1 MNANRGG
8 GHEPSMTTQ
17 TTHTTVPTV
26 APSSGP
32 WWRFLLRRPMQV
44 ALDVAV
50 LLAAFSL
57 AWLFRFEFAVPRIW
71 LSRAVEQG
79 PYVVGLQLLALLA
92 AGVYAYIWR
101 YVGLAEVQGFA
112 RAALY
117 SLVPL
122 IVLRLLLPNSLDHY
136 RTPLG
141 VILMD
146 TVLAF
151 GGVLAL
157 RVGRRVFY
165 ESVEKNLL
173 PPDQRRRKKNVLL
186 IGAGKAGVMAAR
198 ELVGRAGSDIVV
210 KGFVDDDNSKHGSVL
225 HGVKVLGGT
234 EQLARFVRD
243 HDVDHVIITIAKA
256 TRDDFR
262 RILGVCESVPVK
274 ARVIPGMHELL
285 AGNVSV
291 NRIRNVE
298 IEDLLGRDPVT
309 LDRELVGAFLT
320 DKVVVVTGAGGSIG
334 SELARQVA
342 RFGPRKLLLLE
353 RAEGALFDIDREL
366 VAKHPELSIVPVIA
380 DVGDAARID
389 VVFAE
394 HRPAVVFHAAAHK
407 HVPMMEKNP
416 GEAVKNNVVGT
427 RTVAEAAGRHG
438 AAAFVMISTDKA
450 VRPTSIMGATKRM
463 AELVVQQLDQRF
475 ADTRFVA
482 VRFGNVLG
490 SAGSVIPIFREQIEK
505 GGPVTVTHPE
515 MVRYFMTIPEAAQL
529 VLQAGALGEGGE
541 IFVLDMGAPVK
552 ILDLAK
558 DMIRLSGLR
567 PFEDIDVVFSG
578 VRPGEKLYEELGTDG
593 EAVTK
598 TRHPKIFIGRI
609 NPVDAAMLERSID
622 DLVAAANHND
632 ATAVRARL
640 AAMIP
645 ESHLLQPA
653 PPVPPTASS
662 SLLPATLAPQPAST
676 SG

>member
-1 MNANRGG
+1 
-8 GHEPSMTTQ
+8 
-17 TTHTTVPTV
+17 
-26 APSSGP
+26 
-32 WWRFLLRRPMQV
+32 MQV

-57 AWLFRFEFAVPRIW
+57 AWLFRFEFAVPRVW

-79 PYVVGLQLLALLA
+79 PFVIGLQLLALFA

-122 IVLRLLLPNSLDHY
+122 IVLRLLLPNSLDDY

-146 TVLAF
+146 TVLAY

-157 RVGRRVFY
+157 RVGRRLFY
-165 ESVEKNLL
+165 ENVEKNLL
-173 PPDQRRRKKNVLL
+173 PPEQRRKKKNVLL
-186 IGAGKAGVMAAR
+186 LGAGKAGVLAAR
-198 ELVGRAGSDIVV
+198 ELVGRAGSDIIV
-210 KGFVDDDNSKHGSVL
+210 KGFVDDDDNKHGSVL

-234 EQLARFVRD
+234 DQLARFVRD
-243 HDVDHVIITIAKA
+243 NDVDHVIITIAKA

-262 RILGVCESVPVK
+262 RLLAACEAVPVK

-285 AGNVSV
+285 AGNISV

-298 IEDLLGRDPVT
+298 IEDLLGRDPVS

-416 GEAVKNNVVGT
+416 GEAVKNNVLGT

-438 AAAFVMISTDKA
+438 SAAFVMISTDKA

-475 ADTRFVA
+475 VDTRFVA

-529 VLQAGALGEGGE
+529 VLQAGALGDGGE

-567 PFEDIDVVFSG
+567 PFEDIDIVFSG

-609 NPVDAAMLERSID
+609 NAVDASTLERSID
-622 DLVAAANHND
+622 DLVAAAADND
-632 ATAVRARL
+632 AAAVRARL
-640 AAMIP
+640 ASMIP

-653 PPVPPTASS
+653 PSTPP
-662 SLLPATLAPQPAST
+662 PST
-676 SG
+676 SRAQKPALATT

>member
-1 MNANRGG
+1 MNARAATP
-8 GHEPSMTTQ
+8 HQ
-17 TTHTTVPTV
+17 
-26 APSSGP
+26 SGMNPPVQPAAP
-32 WWRFLLRRPMQV
+32 WWRFFFRRPMQV
-44 ALDVAV
+44 ALDVGV
-50 LLAAFSL
+50 LLLAFAL
-57 AWLFRFEFAVPRIW
+57 AYLFRFEFAVPKSW
-71 LSRAVEQG
+71 LARALEQA
-79 PYVVGLQLLALLA
+79 PFVVGLQLLALLA

-117 SLVPL
+117 ALVPL
-122 IVLRLLLPNSLDHY
+122 IVLRLLLPQSLDDY

-141 VILMD
+141 VIMMD

-157 RVGRRVFY
+157 RVGRRLFY
-165 ESVEKNLL
+165 ERIEKDLL
-173 PPDQRRRKKNVLL
+173 PPEQRQKKKNVLL
-186 IGAGKAGVMAAR
+186 LGAGKAGVLAAR
-198 ELVGRAGSDIVV
+198 EIVGRSRTDLIV
-210 KGFVDDDNSKHGSVL
+210 KGFVDDDERKHGSVL

-234 EQLARFVRD
+234 ADLAQIVRD

-256 TRDDFR
+256 TREDFR
-262 RILGVCESVPVK
+262 RLLAACDTVPVK

-285 AGNVSV
+285 AGSVSV

-298 IEDLLGRDPVT
+298 IEDLLGRDPVS

-342 RFGPRKLLLLE
+342 RFGPRRLLLVE

-366 VAKHPELSIVPVIA
+366 LARHPELAVVPVIA

-389 VVFAE
+389 LVFAE

-427 RTVAEAAGRHG
+427 RVVAEAAGRHG

-490 SAGSVIPIFREQIEK
+490 SAGSVIPIFREQIER

-567 PFEDIDVVFSG
+567 PYDDIDIVFSG

-593 EAVTK
+593 EAVAK

-609 NPVDAAMLERSID
+609 NNIDAAVLERGID
-622 DLVAAANHND
+622 ALLGAASSGD
-632 ATAVRARL
+632 AAAVRARL
-640 AAMIP
+640 ADMIP

-653 PPVPPTASS
+653 PTTPPTSSMTPPVRSGASDAS
-662 SLLPATLAPQPAST
+662 GAVLAPVS
-676 SG
+676 

>member
-1 MNANRGG
+1 MLA
-8 GHEPSMTTQ
+8 
-17 TTHTTVPTV
+17 
-26 APSSGP
+26 SSSP

-44 ALDVAV
+44 ALDVV
-50 LLAAFSL
+50 ILLSAF
-57 AWLFRFEFAVPRIW
+57 AFAYLFRFEFAVPRIW
-71 LSRAVEQG
+71 LARALEQA
-79 PYVVGLQLLALLA
+79 PFVVGLQLLALLA

-117 SLVPL
+117 SLVPF
-122 IVLRLLLPNSLDHY
+122 IVLRLLLPKTLDEY

-165 ESVEKNLL
+165 ERVEKGLL
-173 PPDQRRRKKNVLL
+173 PPDQRRKKKNVLL
-186 IGAGKAGVMAAR
+186 LGAGKAGVLAAR
-198 ELVGRAGSDIVV
+198 ELVGRAGSDLIVR
-210 KGFVDDDNSKHGSVL
+210 GFIDDDAQKHGSVL

-234 EQLARFVRD
+234 DRLGELVRA

-262 RILGVCESVPVK
+262 RLLAACDAVPVK

-285 AGNVSV
+285 AGSV
-291 NRIRNVE
+291 NVTRIRNVE

-334 SELARQVA
+334 SELARQVS
-342 RFGPRKLLLLE
+342 RFGPRRLLLVE

-366 VAKHPELSIVPVIA
+366 AAKHPELSIVPVIA
-380 DVGDAARID
+380 DVGDAARVD

-438 AAAFVMISTDKA
+438 AAAFVLISTDKA
-450 VRPTSIMGATKRM
+450 VRPTSIMGATKRV
-463 AELVVQQLDQRF
+463 AELVVQQLEQRF
-475 ADTRFVA
+475 AHTRFVA

-567 PFEDIDVVFSG
+567 PFDDIDIVFSG
-578 VRPGEKLYEELGTDG
+578 MRPGEKLYEELGTDG

-609 NPVDAAMLERSID
+609 NGIDAALLAQGSDALLDAAID
-622 DLVAAANHND
+622 ND
-632 ATAVRARL
+632 AVAVRERLARL
-640 AAMIP
+640 IP
-645 ESHLLQPA
+645 ESHLLTTA
-653 PPVPPTASS
+653 PTTPPTTSTTPRGA
-662 SLLPATLAPQPAST
+662 LAPVA
-676 SG
+676 